1 MNRHAAAVT
10 SAVKATLAP
19 GDEHRAQVLQEAATM
34 VLYVAVVEMAELV
47 ALPLGD
53 SGHGEVT
60 GPVGLELLA
69 IVWGTAVGL
78 ALAHWFAFRLAA
90 AGFRGDRPTRLDAEI
105 GLAQLGGATLVAA
118 LSSIPVL
125 LFSDANEQK
134 IIVFVPAVI
143 IGVIGYSLARTT
155 GRSRFPSVVLGS
167 IALALG
173 VVVAIIK
180 SALSAH

>member
-1 MNRHAAAVT
+1 MVPTNFDVPPGPIAKWQGAPVNRHAAAMT
-10 SAVKATLAP
+10 SAAKATVAP

-34 VLYVAVVEMAELV
+34 VLYVAVVELVEL
-47 ALPLGD
+47 
-53 SGHGEVT
+53 
-60 GPVGLELLA
+60 
-69 IVWGTAVGL
+69 WGTAVGL
-78 ALAHWFAFRLAA
+78 ALAHWFAFHIAA

-105 GLAQLGGATLVAA
+105 GLAQLGGAALVAA
-118 LSSIPVL
+118 LSSLPVL
-125 LFSDANEQK
+125 LFSDANEQR